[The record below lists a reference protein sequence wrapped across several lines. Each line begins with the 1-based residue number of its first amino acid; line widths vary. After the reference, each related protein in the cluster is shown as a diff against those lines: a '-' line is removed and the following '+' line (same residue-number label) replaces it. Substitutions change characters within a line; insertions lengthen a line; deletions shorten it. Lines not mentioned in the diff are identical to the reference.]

1 MIHLEATLRGDTLR
15 YAARRRQYVQAQFKI
30 AHKRIDNE
38 SLGGGGNSRSIE
50 SRPILTGSSRAVARY
65 QPKEDVGFGCYMR
78 RNQDKSELRYDSED
92 IMFDPKIAAVKV
104 VEFIETWKR

>member
-1 MIHLEATLRGDTLR
+1 
-15 YAARRRQYVQAQFKI
+15 
-30 AHKRIDNE
+30 
-38 SLGGGGNSRSIE
+38 
-50 SRPILTGSSRAVARY
+50 
-65 QPKEDVGFGCYMR
+65 MR